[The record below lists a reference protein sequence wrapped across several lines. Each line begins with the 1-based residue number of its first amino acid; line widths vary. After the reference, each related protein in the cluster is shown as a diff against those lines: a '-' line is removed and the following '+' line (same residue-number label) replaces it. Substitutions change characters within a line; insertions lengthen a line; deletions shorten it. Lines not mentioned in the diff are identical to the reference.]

1 MAKGIA
7 FEQSVGLTAQ
17 LVASGF
23 LQDEIL
29 RRVEEFQILDDQ
41 TYYVKI

>member
-7 FEQSVGLTAQ
+7 FKQSVGLTAQ
-17 LVASGF
+17 LVAFGF

-29 RRVEEFQILDDQ
+29 RRVEEFQIPDDQ
-41 TYYVKI
+41 TS